1 MEPSQHC
8 RVDPWLILVYAS
20 CSWTLSEAERM
31 QAIRVRTDQIEAK
44 AKMQEQKLR
53 LIQGPGGSD
62 LMSINQSIA
71 VNDIY
76 IDSIQAKLKI
86 LENI

>member
-1 MEPSQHC
+1 MADLGL
-8 RVDPWLILVYAS
+8 RKLLVDPAM
-20 CSWTLSEAERM
+20 SEAERM